1 MSALYYPYF
10 RGRQF
15 ELIALRELVAENRL
29 GDGRIIPVVE
39 PVKLSSTLISTLQA
53 FVDAGKDVG
62 IVMNPVYGNFL
73 DEVAS
78 SDEETRNK
86 VKDLFSKPNLLRAYI
101 QRRNIDVV
109 VEKQLKFISGNP
121 ERSIAVYQSP
131 EMLEASLALQQKM
144 GFSYGMNLVPDA
156 ISFRRKIRSN
166 RILFHDCFNKKPR
179 NSDYRD
185 DVDELFSEDILYY
198 ADDGY
203 SGFGDYSIIGQ
214 EYVDGGF
221 APWAVAF
228 HIVYKSS
235 EGVLRIRHFV
245 SDRNDGIEDAP
256 GKFAEAARAFV
267 EWLESDGKDCKRTLG
282 VKKICEAYQSEQYP
296 GLGALKKFSIMHHLE
311 LVSTMI

>member
-15 ELIALRELVAENRL
+15 ELIALRELVTEKRL
-29 GDGRIIPVVE
+29 GTAGIIPVVE

-53 FVDAGKDVG
+53 FVDADKSIGVV
-62 IVMNPVYGNFL
+62 INPVYGNFL

-86 VKDLFSKPNLLRAYI
+86 VRDLFSQPSLFRAYI

-109 VEKQLKFISGNP
+109 VDKQLKFLRANSD
-121 ERSIAVYQSP
+121 RSIAVYQSP

-144 GFSYGMNLVPDA
+144 NFSYGMSLVPDS
-156 ISFRRKIRSN
+156 ISFRRKIRAN

-185 DVDELFSEDILYY
+185 DEDELFSEDILYY
-198 ADDGY
+198 TDDGY

-228 HIVYKSS
+228 HIVYKSG
-235 EGVLRIRHFV
+235 EGALRIRHFV

-256 GKFAEAARAFV
+256 GKFAEAARAFSK
-267 EWLESDGKDCKRTLG
+267 WLESDGKDCLRTLG
-282 VKKICEAYQSEQYP
+282 ITRICDAYQSGQYP
-296 GLGALKKFSIMHHLE
+296 GLGALKKFAIMHHLE